1 MVIRKLFKI
10 YKRNEIYQGDT
21 EIVSPKIPNTNRLST
36 EKIILTLIVPIVV
49 LIVYNLLLLEIKPF
63 FELKGEMLR

>member
-10 YKRNEIYQGDT
+10 YKRNKIYQGDT